1 MPEQEWLQ
9 GAQLML
15 YPYLH
20 ITIQHSFN
28 TKFLLNGRWADYYK
42 SEGLVRGWDITICG
56 ISYIDA

>member
-1 MPEQEWLQ
+1 MRHTGHRSAILLMPEQELLQ

-28 TKFLLNGRWADYYK
+28 TKLLLNGRWADYYK
-42 SEGLVRGWDITICG
+42 SEGLVRG
-56 ISYIDA
+56 